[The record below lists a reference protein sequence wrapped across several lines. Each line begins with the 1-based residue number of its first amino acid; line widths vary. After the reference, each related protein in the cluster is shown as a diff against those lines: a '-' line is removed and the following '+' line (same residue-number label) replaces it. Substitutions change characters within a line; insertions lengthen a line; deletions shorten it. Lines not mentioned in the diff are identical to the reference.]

1 MAHAL
6 LFRMAAALLVC
17 ALFLAVLSGRMARAQ
32 GNGPETTEGSRGDV
46 VISQVYGGGGNS
58 GATYTHDFIELFNRG
73 EVSVSLAGW
82 SVQYASATGT
92 SWQST
97 PLTGT
102 LPPGRYLLVQQA
114 QGRGGS
120 LPLPTA
126 DVTGTIHMSSRGG
139 KIVLLRVDEV
149 LARGVVCPDGDDV
162 ADVAGFGSADCF
174 DGSGPGPGL
183 DNRSAGQRMAEG
195 CVHSGDN
202 SRDFAS
208 EAPRPRNSASPRHIC
223 GVALSV
229 SAGIL
234 SGPEIVTGTVAPA
247 RTITRI
253 GPFPFASLRATATP
267 LAPVR
272 IAVGAP
278 LSDSRMSAGLPLV
291 PEQFTGT
298 GHLMI
303 SQVYGG
309 GGNSGAA
316 YTHDFIELYNPGPDP
331 IPLAGWSVQYASA
344 RGTKWLVTPL
354 TGTIPAGG
362 YFLIQQ
368 VEGAGG
374 RLALPRID
382 ALGETAMSASSGKV
396 ALVHGLDALAL
407 SCPAEDR
414 VVDLV
419 GYGRANCYE
428 GAGAAPRAN
437 NRRAVL
443 RGGDPPVDRDDNRA
457 DFVAAAPRPR

>member
-1 MAHAL
+1 MQLMVARRDATAL
-6 LFRMAAALLVC
+6 RLSFRMAGALLVC
-17 ALFLAVLSGRMARAQ
+17 ILFLLGLTGQMAQAQ
-32 GNGPETTEGSRGDV
+32 DDSEGVTSPV

-73 EVSVSLAGW
+73 DAPVSLAGW

-92 SWQST
+92 SWQAT

-102 LPPGRYLLVQQA
+102 LLPGRYLLVQQA

-139 KIVLLRVDEV
+139 KIVLLRVAEA
-149 LARGVVCPDGDDV
+149 LPRGVVCPAGVDV
-162 ADVAGFGSADCF
+162 ADIAGFGGADCF

-183 DNRSAGQRMAEG
+183 DNSSAAQRADGG
-195 CVHSGDN
+195 CAHSGDN
-202 SRDFAS
+202 SRDFAGG
-208 EAPRPRNSASPRHIC
+208 PPQPRNSASPRHPC
-223 GVALSV
+223 PVAV
-229 SAGIL
+229 SGPTGDL
-234 SGPEIVTGTVAPA
+234 FSPEIVTGTVTSAP
-247 RTITRI
+247 TITRT
-253 GPFPFASLRATATP
+253 GPFRFPSIRPTATP
-267 LAPVR
+267 RAPVR
-272 IAVGAP
+272 VVASAP
-278 LSDSRMSAGLPLV
+278 LTVAEPITL
-291 PEQFTGT
+291 TGR
-298 GHLMI
+298 LLI
-303 SQVYGG
+303 SQIYGG
-309 GGNSGAA
+309 GGNRGAT

-331 IPLAGWSVQYASA
+331 ILLTGWSVQYASA
-344 RGTKWLVTPL
+344 QGATWLVTPL
-354 TGTIPAGG
+354 TGTIPAGS

-368 VEGAGG
+368 AEGAGG

-396 ALVHGLDALAL
+396 ALVYGLDALSV
-407 SCPAEDR
+407 SCPAGDQ

-419 GYGRANCYE
+419 GYGGANCYE

-457 DFVAAAPRPR
+457 DFVLDAPEPR